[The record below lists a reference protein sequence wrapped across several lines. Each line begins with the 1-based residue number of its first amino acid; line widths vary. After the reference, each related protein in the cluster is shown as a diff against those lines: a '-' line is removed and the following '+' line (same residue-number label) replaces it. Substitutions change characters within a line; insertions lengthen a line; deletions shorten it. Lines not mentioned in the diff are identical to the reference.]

1 MMRKLVFS
9 MMLVVVGLSTASAAD
24 IFNNILNNQDYL
36 VPMNSTAG
44 NWQYNA
50 EAFTTPVSTYPL
62 MSTTLVLAASSVGT
76 STGSFTIELWSDL
89 ASAPGSKL
97 ADISSGL
104 TISGLGLTST
114 PTNIKFDM
122 FSPYALV
129 SSTSYWIVVNAS
141 GLTGGKQLQVVGTNS
156 AIGVGVTANNNM
168 QQGGSPPFSVNYGN
182 PSHMLMVVV
191 PEPSTYAL
199 GFTAMSV
206 MALVARRRKTSA

>member
-36 VPMNSTAG
+36 VPMNSTLG

-76 STGSFTIELWSDL
+76 STGSFAIELWSDL
-89 ASAPGSKL
+89 ASAPGNKL
-97 ADISSGL
+97 ADISSGH

-122 FSPYALV
+122 SSPYALV

-168 QQGGSPPFSVNYGN
+168 QQGGSPPFSVNFGN

-206 MALVARRRKTSA
+206 MALVARRRKTAA

>member
-36 VPMNSTAG
+36 VPMNSTLG

-76 STGSFTIELWSDL
+76 STGSFSIELWSDL

-97 ADISSGL
+97 ADISSGH

-168 QQGGSPPFSVNYGN
+168 QQGGSPPFSVNFGN